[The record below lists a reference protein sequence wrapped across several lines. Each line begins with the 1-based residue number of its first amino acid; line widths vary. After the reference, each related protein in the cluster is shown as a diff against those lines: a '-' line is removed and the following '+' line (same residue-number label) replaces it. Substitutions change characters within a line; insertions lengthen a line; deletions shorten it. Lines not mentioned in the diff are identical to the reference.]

1 MTNEH
6 SEQELLSFARAM
18 ANMAAADGRVTE
30 EERQQLDNVIAGI
43 GLSPRDPEV
52 AAIISTEFDNPGALS
67 EIVAGIKNKE
77 LRAALVRLLVEMACA
92 DGELA
97 DEERAKINEAVQT
110 FGFAAD
116 IVDDFIKWTIDSLE
130 LDAREQALMERLLG

>member
-30 EERQQLDNVIAGI
+30 EERQQLDNVISGI

-52 AAIISTEFDNPGALS
+52 AAIVSTEFDNPGKLS
-67 EIVAGIKNKE
+67 EIVGGIKNRE

-97 DEERAKINEAVQT
+97 AAERAKITEAVKS
-110 FGFAAD
+110 FGFAPD
-116 IVDDFIKWTIDSLE
+116 LVDDFINWTIDSLE
-130 LDAREQALMERLLG
+130 IDAREQALMERLLG

>member
-1 MTNEH
+1 MATDYSNE
-6 SEQELLSFARAM
+6 QLMIFARAM

-52 AAIISTEFDNPGALS
+52 AAVVASEFDNPGDLS
-67 EIVAGIKNKE
+67 TIVASIESKE
-77 LRAALVRLLVEMACA
+77 LRAALVRLLVEMGCA

-97 DEERAKINEAVQT
+97 ADERAKINEAVKA
-110 FGFAAD
+110 FGFAPAL
-116 IVDDFIKWTIDSLE
+116 IEEFITWTVDSLK
-130 LDAREQALMERLLG
+130 LDARERDLMARLLA

>member
-6 SEQELLSFARAM
+6 SEQELLIFAQAM

-30 EERQQLDNVIAGI
+30 EERQQLDNVISGI

-52 AAIISTEFDNPGALS
+52 AAIVATEFDKPGTLS
-67 EIVAGIKNKE
+67 QIVEGIKNKE

-97 DEERAKINEAVQT
+97 AEERTKINEAVKT
-110 FGFAAD
+110 FGFAPD
-116 IVDDFIKWTIDSLE
+116 LVDDFIDWTIDSLE